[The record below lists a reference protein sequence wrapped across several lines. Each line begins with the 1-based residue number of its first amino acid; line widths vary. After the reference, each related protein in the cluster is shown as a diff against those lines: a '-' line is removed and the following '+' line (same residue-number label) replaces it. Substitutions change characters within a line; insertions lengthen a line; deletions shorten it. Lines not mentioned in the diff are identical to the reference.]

1 MLEIRHNKIKKN
13 KLNENLRSKFSFLL
27 TTHYSLLTN
36 KGFSL
41 IELVVVVAILTIITS
56 VVLFNQSLF
65 NSNVVLENLA
75 YEIALTI
82 RQSQFFGINVRQTDI
97 GGGSFEAG
105 YGAFFD
111 IDNPTSFI
119 FFADIDNDNK
129 FDNPGEIIETYSM
142 TQNNY
147 IKYLCAD
154 SRCDDP
160 HFSDVQEL
168 SIVFHR
174 PDPNAVIKTDSVS
187 LCGSGVD
194 DTCEIS
200 KIYIGSP
207 RDDVPNKIVIISS
220 VGQIS
225 IGSE

>member
-1 MLEIRHNKIKKN
+1 MFNFILKTKN
-13 KLNENLRSKFSFLL
+13 YKLK
-27 TTHYSLLTN
+27 TD

-41 IELVVVVAILTIITS
+41 IELIVVIAIMTVITS
-56 VVLFNQSLF
+56 VVLFNQNLF
-65 NSNVVLENLA
+65 NSNIILENLA
-75 YEIALTI
+75 YEIALTV
-82 RQSQFFGINVRQTDI
+82 RQAQFFGINVRQTDL

-111 IDNPTSFI
+111 INNPTSFI

-129 FDNPGEIIETYSM
+129 FDNPAEIVETYNM

-154 SRCDDP
+154 DRCDNP
-160 HFSDVQEL
+160 SLSDVETL

-187 LCGSGVD
+187 LCGSGVN

-200 KIYIGSP
+200 GVYIGSP
-207 RDDVPNKIVIISS
+207 RDDVSNKVINVSS

-225 IGSE
+225 ISSE